1 MPDKKYILNKQEASL
16 KIKRLALEVAETL
29 ISNKNEI
36 IIIGIKKNGVTIAE
50 KVAEL
55 LKQYV
60 QQPLTVLHLSLNK
73 AAASSIELSEN
84 VDFTNKYVLL
94 CDDVVNSGKTLLY
107 ALKPIL
113 EQYPASILTLVLVER
128 MHTLFP
134 IKADFVGISLTS
146 TLQNNIVV
154 EIENNEITGAY
165 LE

>member
-16 KIKRLALEVAETL
+16 KIKRLALEVAEIL

-60 QQPLTVLHLSLNK
+60 QQPLTVLQLSLNK
-73 AAASSIELSEN
+73 ATANFIELSEN
-84 VDFTNKYVLL
+84 IDFTNKYVLL

-113 EQYPASILTLVLVER
+113 EQYPASIQTLVLVER

>member
-60 QQPLTVLHLSLNK
+60 QQPLTVLQLSLNK
-73 AAASSIELSEN
+73 ATANFIELSEN
-84 VDFTNKYVLL
+84 IDFTNKYVLL

>member
-16 KIKRLALEVAETL
+16 KIKRLALEVAEIL

-60 QQPLTVLHLSLNK
+60 QQPLTVLQLSLNK
-73 AAASSIELSEN
+73 ATANFIELSEN
-84 VDFTNKYVLL
+84 IDFTNKYVLL